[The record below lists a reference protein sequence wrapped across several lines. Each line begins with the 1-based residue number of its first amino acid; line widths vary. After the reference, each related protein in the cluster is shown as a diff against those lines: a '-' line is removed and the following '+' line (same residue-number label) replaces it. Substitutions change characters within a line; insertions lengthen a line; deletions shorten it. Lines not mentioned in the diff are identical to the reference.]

1 MKKLLIF
8 AYTLDMGGAEKA
20 LVDTINFLHD
30 KCEID
35 LYLLEK
41 KGALLERVP
50 KDVNV
55 FAMKK
60 NPIQYSL
67 FRFWAPYRKKVINK
81 IANAKDYDIVIGYL
95 EGRCGTW
102 VADISKKIK
111 KGAIRPLFHI
121 LRLSSPDAIIDR
133 IIKSFNHNIPT
144 SLTVESAG

>member
-67 FRFWAPYRKKVINK
+67 FRFWAPYRKNVINK

-111 KGAIRPLFHI
+111 KIVWVITMYLNLI
-121 LRLSSPDAIIDR
+121 LVFLIKRQR
-133 IIKSFNHNIPT
+133 ILMVS
-144 SLTVESAG
+144 